1 MSYLVAFEY
10 SLGGAVF
17 VIVIL
22 NIFFATI
29 EILLRNIYL
38 LHKFIIVK
46 GILLTHLA
54 GDPSGFWRVGHP
66 QSTHVNSFIFIKYI
80 FFLTF

>member
-46 GILLTHLA
+46 GFYLHT
-54 GDPSGFWRVGHP
+54 
-66 QSTHVNSFIFIKYI
+66 
-80 FFLTF
+80 